1 MTAGLIDILTSMLG
15 PAGPIL
21 AVGAVGLLLVT
32 LTLPFILVKKKDPF
46 DRIQSPTSFTPS
58 TPKAAAQSLSLRQ
71 TKKGPNLDKFASFL
85 EPQNV
90 EEYSKRKLAMVRAGY
105 NNKDAVRNFHFMQFA
120 LAIVGIIVGV
130 IYAMVFAT
138 ETDMTMLAVKAAAPV
153 GLGYYLPIYWVTK
166 RSQKRLEELESGFP
180 DSLDLMLVCVEA
192 GQSLDQSIAR
202 VGKELV
208 HSYPNLS
215 DEYIIV
221 ANEMRAGKDKPS
233 VLKDFS
239 ERAGVPDIK
248 SFVTVLIQSAAF
260 GTSIGDSL
268 RVYGAEM
275 RDKRIMRAEEKANKL
290 PTKMTLCTMVF
301 TVPPLMVLLI
311 GPSVYQ
317 IGQVLGGAA
326 GG

>member
-1 MTAGLIDILTSMLG
+1 MNGLVDTLTSLLG
-15 PAGPIL
+15 PAGPIIAL
-21 AVGAVGLLLVT
+21 GAVGFLLVT

-46 DRIQSPTSFTPS
+46 DRIQSPTQHQIAPKLPS
-58 TPKAAAQSLSLRQ
+58 SAPSLSLRQ

-85 EPQNV
+85 EPQDV
-90 EEYSKRKLAMVRAGY
+90 DEFSKRKMNLLRAGY
-105 NNKDAVRNFHFMQFA
+105 RSKEAVRNFQFIQFT
-120 LAIVGIIVGV
+120 LAIAGIIVGA
-130 IYAMVFAT
+130 IYILIFSNET
-138 ETDMTMLAVKAAAPV
+138 ELSTQLMKAAAPA
-153 GLGYYLPIYWVTK
+153 GLGYYLPIYWVNSRAAK
-166 RSQKRLEELESGFP
+166 RQEELEGGFP
-180 DSLDLMLVCVEA
+180 DSLDLMLVCIEA

-208 HSYPNLS
+208 HSYPQLS

-221 ANEMRAGKDKPS
+221 ANEMRAGKEKAT

-248 SFVTVLIQSAAF
+248 AFVTVLVQSAQF

-268 RVYGAEM
+268 RVYASEM

-290 PTKMTLCTMVF
+290 PTKMTLCTMGF
-301 TVPPLMVLLI
+301 TVPPLMVLLV

-317 IGQVLGGAA
+317 IIQVLG
-326 GG
+326 

>member
-1 MTAGLIDILTSMLG
+1 MIAGLIDTLTSLLG

-21 AVGAVGLLLVT
+21 ALGAVGLLMVT

-46 DRIQSPTSFTPS
+46 DRIQAPTHRATPTQPNSPSI
-58 TPKAAAQSLSLRQ
+58 SLRH

-85 EPQNV
+85 EPQDL
-90 EEYSKRKLAMVRAGY
+90 EEFSKRKLNLLRAGY
-105 NNKDAVRNFHFMQFA
+105 RSKDAVRNFHFIQFA
-120 LAIVGIIVGV
+120 LAIIGMIVGS
-130 IYAMVFAT
+130 IYVLIFAG
-138 ETDMTMLAVKAAAPV
+138 EAEISMQLLKGAAPA
-153 GLGYYLPIYWVTK
+153 GFGYYMPVYWVNK
-166 RSQKRLEELESGFP
+166 RAGKRLEELEGGFP
-180 DSLDLMLVCVEA
+180 DSLDLMLVCIEA

-239 ERAGVPDIK
+239 ERAGVADIK
-248 SFVTVLIQSAAF
+248 SFVTVLVQSAAF

-268 RVYGAEM
+268 RVYASEM

-290 PTKMTLCTMVF
+290 PTKMTLCTMMF
-301 TVPPLMVLLI
+301 TVPPLMVLLV

-317 IGQVLGGAA
+317 IMQVLG
-326 GG
+326 